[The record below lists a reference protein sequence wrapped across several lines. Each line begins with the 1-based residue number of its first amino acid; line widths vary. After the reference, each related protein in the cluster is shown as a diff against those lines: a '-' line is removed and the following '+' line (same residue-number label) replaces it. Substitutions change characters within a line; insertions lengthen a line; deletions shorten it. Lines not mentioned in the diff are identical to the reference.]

1 MTERTQILDKI
12 NKGDPDPAN
21 MNIDVAKP
29 DEKENQIKT
38 DKIVKVEK
46 CTKKINP
53 NGEAL
58 KSKAKES
65 NGRKI

>member
-1 MTERTQILDKI
+1 
-12 NKGDPDPAN
+12 

-38 DKIVKVEK
+38 DKIVKVEN

-53 NGEAL
+53 NGEAF

-65 NGRKI
+65 NGREI